1 MPAFS
6 DYVVGMRFAPRSRTV
21 TGTLVELLTALGG
34 YTHPLFTDATY
45 VQAHSPFPASPLPG
59 QAVLLLCGGL
69 AEQSDAFDEHV
80 VALVGLDEVAFRA
93 AALPGDTLALEME
106 VVEVLRSRK
115 GDRGVVTLAWR
126 CRNQRD
132 EAVLDARARML
143 VRDSG

>member
-1 MPAFS
+1 VPVFS
-6 DYVVGMRFAPRSRTV
+6 DYAVGMRFAPRARTV

-45 VQAHSPFPASPLPG
+45 VETHSPFPASPLPG

-80 VALVGLDEVAFRA
+80 VALVGFEEVAFRA
-93 AALPGDTLALEME
+93 AALPGDTLRLDME
-106 VVEVLRSRK
+106 VIEVEQSRK
-115 GDRGVVTLAWR
+115 GDRGVVTLAWH

-132 EAVLDARARML
+132 ETVLDARARML
-143 VRDSG
+143 VRDAV